1 MVTILGILETTYK
14 HITTDYSDSYE
25 KEEVLE
31 LINEL
36 HDKLKKLR

>member
-1 MVTILGILETTYK
+1 MVTILGILEQTYE

>member
-1 MVTILGILETTYK
+1 MVTILGILETTHK
-14 HITTDYSDSYE
+14 HITKDYSDSYE

>member
-1 MVTILGILETTYK
+1 MVTILGILEQTYK

-25 KEEVLE
+25 KEEALE

-36 HDKLKKLR
+36 HDKLKKLK